1 MTYEVEKIM
10 TKVLVIEDEV
20 QSRDIFLD
28 SLEAEGFEAIGAENG
43 LVGVQMAQTELPDLV
58 LCDVTMPELD
68 GFGVLSELRQNPATA
83 IVPFIFLTARA
94 ARDELRQGMELGADD
109 YLTKPS
115 TIEEL
120 LSAIEVRLAKQQ
132 AFKQWYE
139 AQNLSILEQSQSEAA
154 SSSIFPTNEELKE
167 IFDFI
172 EAHFQE
178 AIGLRDVADA
188 VGYSS
193 GYLTQLVRR
202 QTGKTVGAWIIE
214 RRMTEAEVLLKNNN
228 YSIERIAEALGYQNI
243 NHFFRQ
249 FRQYHGT
256 TPQNWRKTQRSGLSE
271 R

>member
-1 MTYEVEKIM
+1 M

-58 LCDVTMPELD
+58 LCDVTMPKLD

-94 ARDELRQGMELGADD
+94 AKAELRQGMELGADD

-120 LSAIEVRLAKQQ
+120 LNAIEVRLAKQK

-139 AQNLSILEQSQSEAA
+139 TQSQKICQENEEEIKSP
-154 SSSIFPTNEELKE
+154 SIFPHNPQLKE
-167 IFDFI
+167 VFEFI
-172 EAHFQE
+172 EIHFRE
-178 AIGLRDVADA
+178 SISLRNVAQA

-193 GYLTQLVRR
+193 AYLTHSVKK
-202 QTGKTVGAWIIE
+202 QTGKTINCWIIQ
-214 RRMTEAEVLLKNNN
+214 RRMAEAESLLRDLDC
-228 YSIERIAEALGYQNI
+228 SIEKIAETLGYQNI

-249 FRQYHGT
+249 FRQYHNT
-256 TPQNWRKTQRSGLSE
+256 TPQVWRNTQLSE
-271 R
+271 LDNN

>member
-1 MTYEVEKIM
+1 M

-58 LCDVTMPELD
+58 LCDVTMPQLD
-68 GFGVLSELRQNPATA
+68 GFGVLSQLRQNPATA

-120 LSAIEVRLAKQQ
+120 LTAIEVRLAKQQ
-132 AFKQWYE
+132 AFKQWYDRQPQQIFQE
-139 AQNLSILEQSQSEAA
+139 EEKERQT
-154 SSSIFPTNEELKE
+154 SSIFPSNPELKE
-167 IFDFI
+167 IFEFI
-172 EAHFQE
+172 ETHFRE
-178 AIGLRDVADA
+178 SISLRDVAGA

-202 QTGKTVGAWIIE
+202 QTGKTINCWIIE
-214 RRMTEAEVLLKNNN
+214 RRMAEAESLLKNVDC
-228 YSIERIAEALGYQNI
+228 SIEKIAETLGYQNI

-256 TPQNWRKTQRSGLSE
+256 TPQTWRNAKLSM
-271 R
+271 

>member
-1 MTYEVEKIM
+1 M

-58 LCDVTMPELD
+58 LCDVTMPKLD

-94 ARDELRQGMELGADD
+94 AKAELRQGMALGADD

-120 LSAIEVRLAKQQ
+120 LTAIEVRLAKQK
-132 AFKQWYE
+132 AFKQWYGKQSQQIE
-139 AQNLSILEQSQSEAA
+139 PEKEEETESCSILPSNA
-154 SSSIFPTNEELKE
+154 ELKQ
-167 IFDFI
+167 IFEFI
-172 EAHFQE
+172 EAHFRE
-178 AIGLRDVADA
+178 SISLRDVAQA

-193 GYLTQLVRR
+193 GYLTQLVRK
-202 QTGKTVGAWIIE
+202 QTGKTINCWIVE
-214 RRMTEAEVLLKNNN
+214 RRMAEAESLLKNVDC
-228 YSIERIAEALGYQNI
+228 SIEKIAETLGYQNI

-249 FRQYHGT
+249 FRQYHNT
-256 TPQNWRKTQRSGLSE
+256 TPQGWRNKLFSL
-271 R
+271 

>member
-1 MTYEVEKIM
+1 M

-20 QSRDIFLD
+20 QSRGIFLD

-58 LCDVTMPELD
+58 LCDVTMPKLD

-83 IVPFIFLTARA
+83 IIPFIFLTARA
-94 ARDELRQGMELGADD
+94 AKTELRQGMELGADD

-120 LSAIEVRLAKQQ
+120 LAAIEVRLEKQK

-139 AQNLSILEQSQSEAA
+139 VQSQQILAA
-154 SSSIFPTNEELKE
+154 SDQETESLSIFPSDIALKQVFE
-167 IFDFI
+167 FI
-172 EAHFQE
+172 EAHFRE
-178 AIGLRDVADA
+178 SISLRDVAGA

-193 GYLTQLVRR
+193 AYLTNLVKK
-202 QTGKTVGAWIIE
+202 QTGKTVNCWIVE
-214 RRMTEAEVLLKNNN
+214 RRMAEAESLLENVDC
-228 YSIERIAEALGYQNI
+228 SIEKIAETLGYQNI

-249 FRQYHGT
+249 FRQYHNT
-256 TPQNWRKTQRSGLSE
+256 TPQAWRNAKLSV
-271 R
+271 